1 MGAVVAN
8 TVAVDVVPPVAFEFG
23 EQAVRHG
30 VDDREV
36 VGQDVRSAVEEDVA
50 VRTEVQKVLREVGTA
65 VLPGPDMS
73 RFAVAMAG
81 RGQDQGGVAQIW
93 QESRYHRLSLRTAFS
108 LFCERLPWVSSW
120 RDRRSGLSEGAGE
133 ALSSDVDMPRKV
145 SSTSLMT

>member
-1 MGAVVAN
+1 M
-8 TVAVDVVPPVAFEFG
+8 VAVDVVPPVAFEFG

-81 RGQDQGGVAQIW
+81 RGQDQGGGTDLAGVALPPP
-93 QESRYHRLSLRTAFS
+93 ELADGVLAVLRTAPMGVFVAGPP
-108 LFCERLPWVSSW
+108 FGVV
-120 RDRRSGLSEGAGE
+120 RRGGRGF
-133 ALSSDVDMPRKV
+133 VF
-145 SSTSLMT
+145 